1 MRIASYL
8 AVTGLLLTPLT
19 ARAQGKPA
27 ATAKPANT
35 PTANSPAPAAGAN
48 SPAAAPAGN
57 SPAANGP
64 AGNAPAAAPAA
75 TGGKTI
81 SIKVPPGGDYS
92 AYIQENLNS
101 APKAVTDKV
110 DLDVPG
116 IPNATAYVLDNKTG
130 YAARKNFA
138 TKTPPA
144 ELAFDSR
151 DFVLI
156 QKLKVTATGKDDKPI
171 AKGMVAVTDSGKNSM
186 RQVLQ
191 PLSVGVAEFQFVHT
205 GSGSLTVT
213 ADDGNSVTKPLN
225 VALNPGEQMQS
236 VTVSLPQV
244 TATVAGAPGSA
255 PSATPTASGNAPA
268 PTTTAAPAPA
278 PAPTPLPQPSSSTG
292 GDFITNLVG
301 FILLG
306 LLGWGGYVVLKN
318 KGVTMDSALKKLG
331 IQPETVVAGGGS
343 LAGASAAGPSAPPA
357 PPPIVADPNQCPFCG
372 QTKDAA
378 GGCACQVVPGQSAGI
393 GAAASA
399 PTGSGPRLVGMAGTY
414 MGTVFPI
421 NGVAVIG
428 REPTNSVPLDRDTT
442 SSRKHAQIT
451 ADGGGYRV
459 QDLGSS
465 NGTFVNGAKIGAET
479 VLQPG
484 DEVSIGGTR
493 FRFEV

>member
-8 AVTGLLLTPLT
+8 AVTGLLLTPLL

-35 PTANSPAPAAGAN
+35 PAANGPAPAAGAN

-57 SPAANGP
+57 MPV
-64 AGNAPAAAPAA
+64 GNAPATAPAA

-81 SIKVPPGGDYS
+81 SVKVPSGGEYS
-92 AYIQENLNS
+92 AYIQENTAA
-101 APKAVTDKV
+101 APKTLTDKA
-110 DLDVPG
+110 DLDLPTT
-116 IPNATAYVLDNKTG
+116 PQATVYVLDNKTG
-130 YAARKNFA
+130 YAARKQVPV
-138 TKTPPA
+138 KTAPA

-151 DFVLI
+151 DFTLV
-156 QKLKVTATGKDDKPI
+156 QKLKVTATGKEDKPI
-171 AKGMVAVTDSGKNSM
+171 AKGTVTLTDGGKNAI
-186 RQVLQ
+186 RKLIQ
-191 PLSVGVAEFQFVHT
+191 PDSQGVAQFEFVRT
-205 GSGSLTVT
+205 GSGSVTVT
-213 ADDGNSVTKPLN
+213 AEDGNAVTKPVN
-225 VALNPGEQMQS
+225 VGLNPGEQGQS

-244 TATVAGAPGSA
+244 TATVAGAPGSSA
-255 PSATPTASGNAPA
+255 PPAPAGTGNAPA

-278 PAPTPLPQPSSSTG
+278 PVPAPLPQPTSNTG
-292 GDFITNLVG
+292 GDFITNIVG
-301 FILLG
+301 FIILG
-306 LLGWGGYVVLKN
+306 LLIWGGYVVLKN

-343 LAGASAAGPSAPPA
+343 LAGASAAGPAAPPA

-372 QTKDAA
+372 QMKDAA
-378 GGCACQVVPGQSAGI
+378 GGCACQVVPGQSAGV
-393 GAAASA
+393 GAAAAA

-421 NGVAVIG
+421 HGVAVIG
-428 REPTNSVPLDRDTT
+428 REPTNLVPLDRDTT
-442 SSRKHAQIT
+442 ASRKHAQIT

-465 NGTFVNGAKIGAET
+465 NGTFVNGARIAADT